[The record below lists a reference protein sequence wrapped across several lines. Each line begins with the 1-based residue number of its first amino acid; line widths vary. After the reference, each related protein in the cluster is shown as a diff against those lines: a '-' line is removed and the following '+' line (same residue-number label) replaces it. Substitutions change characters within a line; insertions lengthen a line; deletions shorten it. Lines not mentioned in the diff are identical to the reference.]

1 MVVFAMRNRL
11 DTYCAVHYDKI
22 PLGNAIRAPGRP
34 IRPMLGI
41 GNRFAGKGQKMM
53 NNFDEMQKMSK
64 DNMDMAMASFGSFS
78 KGFQAIAAEMADYQK
93 KSFEEGSAAVEKLVS
108 SKSLDKAFE
117 AQADYVK
124 TAYEG
129 FVGEMTKIGEM
140 VTDMSKDAYKPYEG
154 VMGKLAK

>member
-1 MVVFAMRNRL
+1 MRNRL